1 MLGAV
6 SGRFGKMKLTPEKL
20 AAFCAA
26 LASTGGNVTR
36 ACEAVDISR
45 MTAYGWR
52 KDDPTFAKAWD
63 EAKAIGLEALED
75 EALRRAFEG
84 YDKPIVHM
92 GVVTDTVKEYS
103 DTLAIFLLKGGK
115 PEKYRDN
122 VRQEISGPNGGP
134 VKQQIVIATGVPS
147 EVDISDIC

>member
-1 MLGAV
+1 
-6 SGRFGKMKLTPEKL
+6 
-20 AAFCAA
+20 
-26 LASTGGNVTR
+26 
-36 ACEAVDISR
+36 

-52 KDDPTFAKAWD
+52 KDDPAFAKAWD

-92 GVVTDTVKEYS
+92 GIITDTVKEYS

-147 EVDISDIC
+147 EVDVSDIC